1 LGQYLYAQIINKTWP
16 QIGKEMSGKGYA
28 PADLLF
34 LWGRIKITYG
44 YSGKKKRMRKGNF
57 DNLGL
62 ISGMMHY
69 GKSIEDPKLNETIT
83 DEYARQL
90 LHNEQ
95 ARDILFLQLS
105 VYEYLKMHFI
115 K

>member
-1 LGQYLYAQIINKTWP
+1 ML
-16 QIGKEMSGKGYA
+16 
-28 PADLLF
+28 
-34 LWGRIKITYG
+34 
-44 YSGKKKRMRKGNF
+44 
-57 DNLGL
+57 
-62 ISGMMHY
+62 HY

>member
-1 LGQYLYAQIINKTWP
+1 
-16 QIGKEMSGKGYA
+16 M
-28 PADLLF
+28 
-34 LWGRIKITYG
+34 
-44 YSGKKKRMRKGNF
+44 
-57 DNLGL
+57 
-62 ISGMMHY
+62 
-69 GKSIEDPKLNETIT
+69 SIEDPKLNEIVTE
-83 DEYARQL
+83 EYARQL